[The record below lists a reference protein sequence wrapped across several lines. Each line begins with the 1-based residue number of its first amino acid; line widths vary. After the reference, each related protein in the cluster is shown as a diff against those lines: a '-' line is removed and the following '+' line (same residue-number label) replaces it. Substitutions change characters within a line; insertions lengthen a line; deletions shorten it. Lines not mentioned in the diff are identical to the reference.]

1 VFFVALCSAASRT
14 DRRADAHSVP
24 ATPTVTNLAALRP
37 FRERRDGKT
46 AVRASAVG

>member
-14 DRRADAHSVP
+14 DRRAAERSVP
-24 ATPTVTNLAALRP
+24 AAPNVINLAGLRP

-46 AVRASAVG
+46 AVRASLG